1 MKKEYVYFIILN
13 IEKHQYVKI
22 GKSNCEKGVLSRFSG
37 IQTGSPFELKLLGY
51 LEGSEQQW
59 HSLFE
64 KNKTRGEWFHFKNI
78 KYLISNLNLI
88 VPKNILNNFYG
99 KMYYKYKMELRE
111 LENEIHKG
119 TKEYKTNEL
128 NENLINIKN
137 EKYLSILYR
146 SEILNEPLWK
156 LQSEEEEY
164 KKEFE
169 EALKNIKH
177 IERVIN
183 FIYNGH
189 DGETWSHGIGNP
201 LIRITEKT
209 HSGTLDFWDN
219 PINLGDPYIMIRDYG
234 RGFSLISG
242 LRIYRLFLRFMKAR
256 KFSKK
261 WNKEEKFPNGT
272 PFENIT
278 MQVNTE
284 SLYNISEKILEDI
297 KKEIGI
303 LYFDKEIGEWRDKE
317 LEQKYKTIKNKINYT
332 NEKKQAV
339 EEYGKSLIQ

>member
-169 EALKNIKH
+169 EALKNIRH

-189 DGETWSHGIGNP
+189 DGETWSHGVGNP

-242 LRIYRLFLRFMKAR
+242 LRIYRLFLRFMKTR

-261 WNKEEKFPNGT
+261 WNK
-272 PFENIT
+272 
-278 MQVNTE
+278 
-284 SLYNISEKILEDI
+284 
-297 KKEIGI
+297 
-303 LYFDKEIGEWRDKE
+303 
-317 LEQKYKTIKNKINYT
+317 
-332 NEKKQAV
+332 
-339 EEYGKSLIQ
+339 